1 MIAFLRGNIIYS
13 DIEKSLVILDVQGVG
28 YEIFLPVNQMYFTQ
42 FSVQQNYNDNHNT
55 NNNYGSNSYLNQSAS
70 FFIYTYVREDRIV
83 LYGFPNFTQ
92 RELFSILL
100 DTKDIGPKLA
110 VTILSNIK
118 ADDFI
123 NLILTKNITGLSSI
137 KGIGTLTAERIVSG
151 LKNKIVKRFNSFKDV
166 EAASIGS
173 VTNIANSSYDYDING
188 SGKNR
193 DSGVDI
199 GVASG
204 ITIANINNNADKKNI
219 ENSNS
224 LNNGHNDDSLDEDLN
239 LNNSLGFGN
248 SSLVPGDNNSNS
260 TAKNFNNNNNNNNK
274 NNNDHRDNY
283 NNNKG
288 NSAGKNI
295 IYETALALNALG
307 YSMADSIELASCASK
322 DMQEIRRQS
331 QIADVKAETVNICE
345 INTENLLKEC
355 LKHIYKNKI
364 SS

>member
-28 YEIFLPVNQMYFTQ
+28 YEIFLPVNQMYFSQ
-42 FSVQQNYNDNHNT
+42 FCVQQNHNGSHSSDS
-55 NNNYGSNSYLNQSAS
+55 YYASNSGLNQCAS

-123 NLILTKNITGLSSI
+123 NLVLTKNITGLSSI

-166 EAASIGS
+166 EAASIG
-173 VTNIANSSYDYDING
+173 NITSIMNSNYDING
-188 SGKNR
+188 GNKNR
-193 DSGVDI
+193 NSDVSIDVAGDIADVSG
-199 GVASG
+199 S
-204 ITIANINNNADKKNI
+204 ADKKNSES
-219 ENSNS
+219 ENSGS
-224 LNNGHNDDSLDEDLN
+224 LNESLNDGLNHGHNGSSSVS
-239 LNNSLGFGN
+239 LNNSLGGSLNSPAKNPNNDNDRDNNDRGNNNGN
-248 SSLVPGDNNSNS
+248 S
-260 TAKNFNNNNNNNNK
+260 T
-274 NNNDHRDNY
+274 
-283 NNNKG
+283 
-288 NSAGKNI
+288 GKNI

-307 YSMADSIELASCASK
+307 YSMADSIELASCTSK
-322 DMQEIRRQS
+322 AMQEMQEQS
-331 QIADVKAETVNICE
+331 QIADAGAEAVYICE

>member
-28 YEIFLPVNQMYFTQ
+28 YEILLPVNQMYFSQ
-42 FSVQQNYNDNHNT
+42 FFVQQNRNDSRHNSDDAHAGNSGLNHC
-55 NNNYGSNSYLNQSAS
+55 AS

-83 LYGFPNFTQ
+83 LYGFPNFTE

-166 EAASIGS
+166 EAASMGS
-173 VTNIANSSYDYDING
+173 IASIAGGNCDRDGSSKNRNGDVSMGVIAGISNVNNSAGKKNNENNNGINDGLNYRLNHGLNG
-188 SGKNR
+188 SSDDN
-193 DSGVDI
+193 
-199 GVASG
+199 
-204 ITIANINNNADKKNI
+204 
-219 ENSNS
+219 
-224 LNNGHNDDSLDEDLN
+224 LNNG
-239 LNNSLGFGN
+239 LG
-248 SSLVPGDNNSNS
+248 SSLNSFKNPNNNSNS
-260 TAKNFNNNNNNNNK
+260 NDRVHNVQGNNNGNN
-274 NNNDHRDNY
+274 
-283 NNNKG
+283 
-288 NSAGKNI
+288 AGKNI

-307 YSMADSIELASCASK
+307 YSMADSIELASCTNK
-322 DMQEIRRQS
+322 EMQDMQKKEQS
-331 QIADVKAETVNICE
+331 QIADAGAGAVYICE

-364 SS
+364 SL